1 MKRAIAILA
10 FAGASALLLQ
20 AQFGGILNRAKD
32 KIDQGKQKAKP
43 VSDRAERA
51 VDNYTAWTPQEEQEI
66 GEATAAKMSAMFG
79 LIEQPKLVKYV
90 NLVGQSV
97 AQFAPRQVP

>member
-1 MKRAIAILA
+1 MKRTAAILTLA
-10 FAGASALLLQ
+10 AASAFLLG

-51 VDNYTAWTPQEEQEI
+51 VENFTPWTAVEEQQI
-66 GEATAAKMSAMFG
+66 GEATAAKMIAMFG
-79 LIEQPKLVKYV
+79 ILDAPK
-90 NLVGQSV
+90 
-97 AQFAPRQVP
+97 